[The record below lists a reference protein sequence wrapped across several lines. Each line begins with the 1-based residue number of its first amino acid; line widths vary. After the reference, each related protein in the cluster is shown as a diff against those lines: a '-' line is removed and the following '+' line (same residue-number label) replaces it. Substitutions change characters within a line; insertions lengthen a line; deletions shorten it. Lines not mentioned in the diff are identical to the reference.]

1 MIPCA
6 DSQSN
11 CAVLFTDVGQLQ
23 SSSDEL
29 HVSKLQS
36 YLAQQPGERKPDTY
50 SPTCSVVAE
59 VRNTVEAVPSRY
71 LFELDRDN
79 HVGSTAG
86 GIHGGR
92 SCCSHLI
99 PLIH

>member
-1 MIPCA
+1 MFYLPTLAHSRAAVMNCVCQNCK
-6 DSQSN
+6 QSW
-11 CAVLFTDVGQLQ
+11 
-23 SSSDEL
+23 
-29 HVSKLQS
+29 
-36 YLAQQPGERKPDTY
+36 LAQQPGERKPDTY

-59 VRNTVEAVPSRY
+59 VRNTEEAVPSRY